1 MVKFMSKK
9 EKFVKI
15 YDLSVSNVLL
25 SFVNKELLPGTNI
38 SKDHF
43 WKGNEEKNKRRIRF
57 MRIMACL
64 SFLFLGGWKGIGRR
78 KNTRQGDRM
87 YNFHN
92 GIYEVS

>member
-1 MVKFMSKK
+1 MGQDWADFQRHHGHQ
-9 EKFVKI
+9 E
-15 YDLSVSNVLL
+15 
-25 SFVNKELLPGTNI
+25 
-38 SKDHF
+38 DHF
-43 WKGNEEKNKRRIRF
+43 WMGNEEENKRRIRF

-78 KNTRQGDRM
+78 KNNRQGDRM